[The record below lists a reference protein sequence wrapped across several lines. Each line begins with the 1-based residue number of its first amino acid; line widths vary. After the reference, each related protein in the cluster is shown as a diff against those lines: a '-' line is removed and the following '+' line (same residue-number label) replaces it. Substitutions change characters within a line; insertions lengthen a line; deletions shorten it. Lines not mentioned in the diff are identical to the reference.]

1 MEFILNGKS
10 SRNFNLKIKESNHL
24 LRPRKKIELIDIP
37 GRTGA
42 LIIDEGAR
50 ENFNLVISGFF
61 DIRKNAKE
69 IELREYCYALDK
81 WLNGTIGYQTMEF
94 DDGTILKVVFTGEIN
109 PEYVVKNFNAITLE
123 FSAYREVED
132 ETFIV

>member
-50 ENFNLVISGFF
+50 ENFN
-61 DIRKNAKE
+61 
-69 IELREYCYALDK
+69 
-81 WLNGTIGYQTMEF
+81 
-94 DDGTILKVVFTGEIN
+94 
-109 PEYVVKNFNAITLE
+109 AITLE